1 MWWAG
6 WPRRHFLWLP
16 EWELLGK
23 TAREMPSMWA
33 PKQPSLPGS
42 YQGGEI
48 LVIRHPGQTRGEEH
62 NLGPLNMTQ
71 LASQAATKASIC
83 SGWRLNRQKEIRV
96 RPIDSSPRG
105 CLLGIASLLSNM
117 FSTFPT
123 AALDRFWVVPGI
135 NCVLCMLEDIWWKL
149 WHSLNNSICD

>member
-1 MWWAG
+1 MYNFQLRFPFNTQNNAQSWKYLVFRKSKTVWWAG
-6 WPRRHFLWLP
+6 WPRHFLWLP

-96 RPIDSSPRG
+96 RLIDSSPRG
-105 CLLGIASLLSNM
+105 CLSS
-117 FSTFPT
+117 
-123 AALDRFWVVPGI
+123 VPQEFHH
-135 NCVLCMLEDIWWKL
+135 CSQTCSQ
-149 WHSLNNSICD
+149 HSPQQL